1 MKRGLGE
8 GWAARGVRIIN
19 KVFLLGRLTRD
30 PEISTA
36 QSGLMIT
43 KFTLAIDRFTKDA
56 NGKNEADFIQI
67 VAFKTLAENCGNSLT
82 KGQRALVEGR
92 LQIRSFEGKDGGKK
106 WVTEIIAQ
114 SVQFMDRKA
123 PESPPREAT
132 PGDAA
137 SQFGAD
143 VANYA
148 TDDPEIPF

>member
-1 MKRGLGE
+1 M
-8 GWAARGVRIIN
+8 N
-19 KVFLLGRLTRD
+19 KIFLLGRLVRD
-30 PEISTA
+30 PEIRTTQA
-36 QSGLMIT
+36 GKMVT
-43 KFTLAIDRFTKDA
+43 TFTLAVDRFAGGSK
-56 NGKNEADFIQI
+56 EADFISI
-67 VAFKTLAENCGNSLT
+67 VTWEKLAENCGNSLT

-92 LQIRSFEGKDGGKK
+92 LQIRSFDGKDGAKK

-114 SVQFMDRKA
+114 SVQFFDRK
-123 PESPPREAT
+123 PDRQESPPREAT